1 MRHAAVVF
9 DMDGT
14 LLDTERIALQA
25 FMESC
30 ESLEIPGGRE
40 TYLQCVGST
49 SPRIREILI
58 AAFGHLVPYEKFYG
72 MWCARFDAA
81 TAETPIRVKDGA
93 KEVLQHL
100 EEAGVPRAV
109 ATSTARATALRK
121 LSAAG
126 LLDTFDVV
134 VGGDDVHQGKP
145 EPDIYLAAADRL
157 SVPANQ
163 CLALEDSENGVRS
176 AHAAGMT
183 VIHIPDLAEL
193 SVEVQRLGI
202 RTLPSLRHVH
212 HEVKVGIL
220 QFFPTPRPRN

>member
-14 LLDTERIALQA
+14 LLATERIALQS

-30 ESLEIPGGRE
+30 ERLEIPGGRE
-40 TYLQCVGST
+40 AYLQCVGST
-49 SPRIREILI
+49 SPRIREILT

-72 MWCARFDAA
+72 LWCERFDAA
-81 TAETPIRVKDGA
+81 EAETPIRVKDGA

-100 EEAGVPRAV
+100 EEIGVPRAV
-109 ATSTARATALRK
+109 ATSTARATALKK

-134 VGGDDVHQGKP
+134 VGGDDVYRGKP
-145 EPDIYLAAADRL
+145 DPDIYLAAADRL
-157 SVPANQ
+157 SVPPNQ
-163 CLALEDSENGVRS
+163 CLALEDSDNGVRS

-183 VIHIPDLAEL
+183 VIHIPDLVEL
-193 SVEVQRLGI
+193 SIEIQRLGI
-202 RTLPSLRHVH
+202 RTLPSLWDVH
-212 HEVKVGIL
+212 HDLKLGVLRFTDRI
-220 QFFPTPRPRN
+220 

>member
-1 MRHAAVVF
+1 V
-9 DMDGT
+9 
-14 LLDTERIALQA
+14 
-25 FMESC
+25 
-30 ESLEIPGGRE
+30 
-40 TYLQCVGST
+40 
-49 SPRIREILI
+49 
-58 AAFGHLVPYEKFYG
+58 
-72 MWCARFDAA
+72 
-81 TAETPIRVKDGA
+81 AETPIRVKDGA

-100 EEAGVPRAV
+100 QKAGVPRAV

-121 LSAAG
+121 LSAVG

-220 QFFPTPRPRN
+220 QFSPHPARETRNWDRFEN